1 MNYFK
6 DALGNFTF
14 DAACGGAIRH
24 LADLG
29 YTAGQIVK
37 QLDYPASYDKVR
49 EVYTSHL
56 LEQGI
61 LLREEPG
68 SGAVK
73 ERYRFVREQDAYGRA
88 SFRKIV
94 LSGEEKPG
102 ELCWKSVLLQISAD
116 GVWLKDLA
124 ERSKKEDAYVRCI
137 FTKKDILNQD
147 LISCL
152 EPGQIE
158 YLDGIMWQKGVRYH
172 RVNERMQGILMR
184 LAENYRGK
192 LQFFVLEEERASDA

>member
-1 MNYFK
+1 MWIMNYFK

-14 DAACGGAIRH
+14 DAACGSAIRH
-24 LADLG
+24 LANLG

-37 QLDYPASYDKVR
+37 KLDYPASYDKVR
-49 EVYTSHL
+49 EVYTVYL

-61 LLREEPG
+61 LLQEEPG
-68 SGAVK
+68 SEGVK

-88 SFRKIV
+88 SFRRVAIC
-94 LSGEEKPG
+94 GEETANERRWG
-102 ELCWKSVLLQISAD
+102 SVCVQISAD
-116 GVWLKDLA
+116 GAGLKKMTELY
-124 ERSKKEDAYVRCI
+124 KTEDVYVRCI
-137 FTKKDILNQD
+137 FTKKGTLDQD

-172 RVNERMQGILMR
+172 RVNERMQDILTS
-184 LAENYRGK
+184 LAKSYRGIV
-192 LQFFVLEEERASDA
+192 QFFVLQEV